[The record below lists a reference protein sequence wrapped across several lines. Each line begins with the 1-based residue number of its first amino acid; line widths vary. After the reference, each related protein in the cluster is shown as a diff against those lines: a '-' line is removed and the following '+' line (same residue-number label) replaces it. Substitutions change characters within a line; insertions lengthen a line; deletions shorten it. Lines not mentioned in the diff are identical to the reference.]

1 MIPGIV
7 SAQRVTPATGLM
19 SFVAASGTSYV
30 DSATTIS
37 VPSSPSGVQNGDG
50 LFAILMARSAVTPP
64 SGWSLVA
71 SQAVVGATAQSLYI
85 YRKDTVTTGDSS
97 TAFVWTQASAG
108 RMGLAYIVCRSST
121 GLLQILESA
130 GVTTSS
136 ASAVTHNVT
145 APVLTAGTDGQL
157 FILAACAV
165 VGDTPGTDTW
175 AAPSS
180 ATLRSTATQSSNRLS
195 VATQLRNNGASNS
208 SPWTYTMAG
217 AAANEF
223 AALTIR
229 VASL

>member
-7 SAQRVTPATGLM
+7 SVQRVTPATGLM

-130 GVTTSS
+130 GVTTST
-136 ASAVTHNVT
+136 ASATSHNVT
-145 APVLTAGTDGQL
+145 APILTSGTEGQL

-165 VGDTPGTDTW
+165 LGNADTNTW
-175 AAPSS
+175 VAPSGAS
-180 ATLRSTATQSSNRLS
+180 LRSTATQAHNRLAA
-195 VATQLRNNGASNS
+195 ATQIRNTGASNS
-208 SPWTYTMAG
+208 SPWTHTLS
-217 AAANEF
+217 AASFNEF

-229 VASL
+229 VASM